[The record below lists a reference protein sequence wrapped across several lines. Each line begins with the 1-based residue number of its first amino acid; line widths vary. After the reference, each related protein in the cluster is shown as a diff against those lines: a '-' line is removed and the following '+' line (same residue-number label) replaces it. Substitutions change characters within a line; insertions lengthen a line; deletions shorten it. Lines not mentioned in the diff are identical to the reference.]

1 MVFVAGCHASEVER
15 RKHDIATT
23 LTSLECAI
31 FGDKRMCFLW
41 TGDTANIRDLQHD
54 TACPVDREA
63 AYLARCIEEA
73 TMTFVHSTYVAL
85 S

>member
-1 MVFVAGCHASEVER
+1 
-15 RKHDIATT
+15 
-23 LTSLECAI
+23 
-31 FGDKRMCFLW
+31 MCFLW